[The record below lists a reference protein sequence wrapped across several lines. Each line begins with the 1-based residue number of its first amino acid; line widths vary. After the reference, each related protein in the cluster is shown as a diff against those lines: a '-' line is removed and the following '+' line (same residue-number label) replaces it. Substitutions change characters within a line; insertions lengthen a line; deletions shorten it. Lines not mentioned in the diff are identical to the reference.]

1 MAENRKAPPLKIQTV
16 TCKRAACGLAGRPYQ
31 RAKPI
36 NLPSNATDASRGR
49 PPAFFDEER
58 RTATGRMLRDEYS
71 FKEARLVVRKSTHVH
86 RTRAGVAS
94 GKEALR
100 FSDT

>member
-1 MAENRKAPPLKIQTV
+1 MQTT
-16 TCKRAACGLAGRPYQ
+16 TCKRAAFGLAAPPYQ

-36 NLPSNATDASRGR
+36 NLPSTATDASRGR